1 MNNVSES
8 QQELASA
15 ITHGFGLLL
24 GLFAVPALLIDKY
37 EVADSTLWWGLAI
50 FGLSL
55 LLVYTTSTLYHS
67 VAQPRIKHGLRV
79 ADHISIYFLI
89 AGTHTPLLLYYL
101 PGSYY
106 LTLIWALVAVGTVYK
121 LFFFDHWEWLSVAL
135 YLGMGWMGVL
145 TIPYMMEMMPA
156 ATLNGIIIGGVSYT
170 LGVVFYAWRRLPY
183 HHAIW
188 HLFVIG
194 GTAAHFWAIW
204 AMLK

>member
-1 MNNVSES
+1 MNVTNA

-37 EVADSTLWWGLAI
+37 EVAESGLWWGLAI

-67 VAQPRIKHGLRV
+67 VATPRTKYILRV

-101 PGSYY
+101 PGSIY
-106 LTLIWALVAVGTVYK
+106 LGLIWGLVGVGVVYK
-121 LFFFDHWEWLSVAL
+121 LFFFSRWEWLSVAL

-145 TIPYMMEMMPA
+145 TIPYMLDLMPA
-156 ATLNGIIIGGVSYT
+156 ATLNGIIIGGISYT
-170 LGVVFYAWRRLPY
+170 LGVVFYAWQRLPY

-204 AMLK
+204 AMF

>member
-1 MNNVSES
+1 MNVTDA
-8 QQELASA
+8 QEERASA
-15 ITHGFGLLL
+15 LTHGFGLLL
-24 GLFAVPALLIDKY
+24 GLFAVPALLIDQY
-37 EVADSTLWWGLAI
+37 EADSRLWWGLAI

-55 LLVYTTSTLYHS
+55 LMVYATSTLYHS
-67 VAQPRIKHGLRV
+67 VVNPRIKYILQV

-89 AGTHTPLLLYYL
+89 AGTHTPLLLHYL
-101 PGSYY
+101 PGSIY
-106 LTLIWALVAVGTVYK
+106 LGLIWMLVAVGVFYK
-121 LFFFDHWEWLSVAL
+121 LFFFNRWEWLSVAL

-145 TIPYMMEMMPA
+145 TLPYMLDLMPST
-156 ATLNGIIIGGVSYT
+156 TLNGIIIGGVSYT

-204 AMLK
+204 EML